1 MTSQTKTG
9 VSIRI
14 YENYGYDNERQTH
27 HKRFATD
34 SAARDWLRN
43 GSFYWHADMV
53 WNNGSKWAV
62 LEEGNG

>member
-1 MTSQTKTG
+1 MKQVKSQTI
-9 VSIRI
+9 IRI

-27 HKRFATD
+27 HKQFATD

-43 GSFYWHADMV
+43 GGFFWHSDMV

-62 LEEGNG
+62 LEERNG